1 MTSFDSIPWFS
12 AKIRKRLGPENPLR
26 WWSGVQFELKMM
38 AEASDVEVVG
48 GVEDEHKVNGAG
60 RHEDQHPQE
69 ARQDEQVKIVST

>member
-1 MTSFDSIPWFS
+1 
-12 AKIRKRLGPENPLR
+12 
-26 WWSGVQFELKMM
+26 MM